1 MMSYMLMNK
10 NSRYAFI
17 NCVTKKFA
25 ILSVKELS
33 KQPNL
38 TIYFFGLKICTCHIK
53 HYDYDDY
60 YSFFSAFDFNSAMD
74 TLIIRPIGFPSL

>member
-17 NCVTKKFA
+17 NCVTKKFIKLA
-25 ILSVKELS
+25 AKELS

-53 HYDYDDY
+53 HYDYDY
-60 YSFFSAFDFNSAMD
+60 YSFFSAFALNSVMD
-74 TLIIRPIGFPSL
+74 TLIILPIGFPFL